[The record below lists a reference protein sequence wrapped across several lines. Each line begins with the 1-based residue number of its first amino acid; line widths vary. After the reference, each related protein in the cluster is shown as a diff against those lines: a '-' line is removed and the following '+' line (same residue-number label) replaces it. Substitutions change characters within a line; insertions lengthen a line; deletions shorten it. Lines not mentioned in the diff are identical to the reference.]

1 MRGHTRRTRRG
12 FSMMEAVVCIALIG
26 VALVAGLAWAGGQG
40 GATVGASARAQTIT
54 QRQAIGTMLA
64 AELMAEIMAQA
75 YAEPEGLTILLTEV
89 NDVAGNR
96 STYDD
101 VDDYDGWSSKP
112 PKDRGNNA
120 LSGYTAWRRSV
131 DVDMVR
137 ASNLDGDP
145 LILGDSGVKRI
156 VVRVYHGDHLAANQA
171 VDAVAGRVQNGK
183 GECPVPG
190 ELTEVCSES
199 NGAI

>member
-12 FSMMEAVVCIALIG
+12 FSMMEAVVCIALVG
-26 VALVAGLAWAGGQG
+26 VALVAAMR
-40 GATVGASARAQTIT
+40 TVGASARAQTIT

-156 VVRVYHGDHLAANQA
+156 VVRVYHGDHLAAELRA
-171 VDAVAGRVQNGK
+171 VKTSAW
-183 GECPVPG
+183 
-190 ELTEVCSES
+190 S
-199 NGAI
+199 NGEPDE